1 MNLVYRITGSECLRD
16 NEDTAVGRLMQSLID
31 ILDHQLLILH
41 ETVHTL
47 PDHTQALLDS
57 LLESTS
63 DRHHLANRLHAGT
76 QLTSHA
82 VKLTQVPARDLTYH
96 VIKSRL
102 KESASR
108 FRHGVFQVEQ
118 TVAQA

>member
-57 LLESTS
+57 
-63 DRHHLANRLHAGT
+63 ANRLHAGT

-82 VKLTQVPARDLTYH
+82 VELTQVPARDLTYH
-96 VIKSRL
+96 VIESRL